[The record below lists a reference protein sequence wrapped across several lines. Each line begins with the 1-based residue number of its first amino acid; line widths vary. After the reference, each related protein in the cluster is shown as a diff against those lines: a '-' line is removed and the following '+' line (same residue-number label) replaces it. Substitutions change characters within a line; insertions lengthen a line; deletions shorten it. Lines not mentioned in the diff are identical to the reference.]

1 MRRSAWRVIVLV
13 VLAALAHSLRAA
25 AWDDGI
31 APSTQGAESVP
42 AWRAARRVA
51 ILPIRGEIDAVTLA
65 SLTRRLSEAESSGA
79 DLVVLELDTPGGDLK
94 STLDICAS
102 IRATPLRVVAWV
114 HPQAFSAG
122 AIIALATD
130 AIVVAPAGVFG
141 DAAPITALPGVGLQ
155 PLPDTE
161 RAKIEAPL
169 LSEVVESARRV
180 GRDER
185 LVQRFV
191 RLGEPLWLVED
202 TSSGGRTIVDEREL
216 SQLGL
221 HADDPSS
228 GALEGPPPSAWFQ
241 TFGSAPLRGEPRPS
255 ITAPAADATWHVVAR
270 VAEPGTLLTVR
281 EREAVALGLAEGTVA
296 SDAELSQWTGGGAI
310 ERLDERW
317 SEGMVRWITSWPV
330 RLVLVAAL
338 LICFVGELLTPGV
351 GAFGAGALACL
362 AVLVGAPA
370 LVGLSEWWA
379 ATMVLVGLGLVAFE
393 LLLVP
398 GTTWVGLGGAVCFG
412 LGMIGVFTGGDLS
425 SPQGRAQLPG
435 AAAVVLGGIALAA
448 LGLWVLRRTLS
459 SSSLVQHGVLTA
471 VADGAMDGAPR
482 ATPHT
487 RALSLGEEGIAETT
501 LRPAGQA
508 RFGERVA
515 DVVAVGAL
523 VTAGTSVR
531 IVRIDGIT
539 TEVEPTGHSP
549 R

>member
-1 MRRSAWRVIVLV
+1 MLAPMLMVLLAVAHAAPAAGQDTGRGAIAQSA
-13 VLAALAHSLRAA
+13 
-25 AWDDGI
+25 
-31 APSTQGAESVP
+31 GAVP
-42 AWRAARRVA
+42 AWRAARRIAV
-51 ILPIRGEIDAVTLA
+51 LPIQGEIDAVTLA
-65 SLTRRLSEAESSGA
+65 SLTRRLAEAESSGV

-94 STLDICAS
+94 STLDICSA
-102 IRATPLRVVAWV
+102 IRASPLRIVAWV

-141 DAAPITALPGVGLQ
+141 DAAPIAALPGVGLQ

-191 RLGEPLWLVED
+191 RLGDPLWLVED
-202 TSSGGRTIVDEREL
+202 AASGERTIVDKGEL
-216 SQLGL
+216 SKLGL
-221 HADDPSS
+221 STDDRAS
-228 GALEGPPPSAWFQ
+228 GALEGPSPSAWFQ
-241 TFGSAPLRGEPRPS
+241 TFGSAPLRGEPRPG
-255 ITAPAADATWHVVAR
+255 ITAAATGAAWHVVAR
-270 VAEPGTLLTVR
+270 VADEGTLLTVR

-296 SDAELSQWTGGGAI
+296 SDAELSTWTGGGTI

-317 SEGMVRWITSWPV
+317 SEDMVRWITSWPV

-351 GAFGAGALACL
+351 GAFGAGAVACL

-370 LVGLSEWWA
+370 LIGLSEWWA
-379 ATMVLVGLGLVAFE
+379 ATMVLVGLGLVACE

-398 GTTWVGLGGAVCFG
+398 GTTWLGLGGAVCFG

-425 SPQGRAQLPG
+425 SPAGRAQLPG

-448 LGLWVLRRTLS
+448 LGLWALRRTLS
-459 SSSLVQHGVLTA
+459 SSSLVQQGVLTA
-471 VADGAMDGAPR
+471 VADGAFDASPR
-482 ATPHT
+482 VTPHT
-487 RALSLGEEGIAETT
+487 RELALGEVGVAETT

-508 RFGERVA
+508 RFGERLA

-523 VTAGTSVR
+523 VAAGTSVR

-539 TEVEPTGHSP
+539 TEVEPTERSP
-549 R
+549 S